1 MKPGVVSR
9 VMLLFVGGLVSVAVA
24 QAPSGPGS
32 VASGAR
38 QPLDPEAY
46 ARVLAK
52 VLPKEGYTLPI
63 PWGDLGPKLVQ
74 RGVIDLEKFTRL
86 YQKDTA
92 LRPYLAFLEAPS
104 EALITITTENAS
116 FLVNVFWGVG
126 LANRNPLLEQLA
138 VTRPERELMG
148 LASTSGWTLG
158 AKPVTEL
165 YSNVDLIP
173 LTPDQQALVAD
184 LARSIYRPCCQNPT
198 AFPDCN
204 HGIALLGVIELMAAN
219 GFSREEI
226 LKAARTFNAFWFPEH
241 YVQTGLLFQLQG
253 IDWDAADP
261 QEVLGPRFSSL
272 RGWAQHV
279 EQELQKLAHLLPR
292 QGGGASCG
300 VSP

>member
-1 MKPGVVSR
+1 MQHGVVSS
-9 VMLLFVGGLVSVAVA
+9 VILWFVGGLVSFAVA
-24 QAPSGPGS
+24 QVPSGPG
-32 VASGAR
+32 AMALGAGK
-38 QPLDPEAY
+38 PLEPEEY

-52 VLPKEGYTLPI
+52 ALPKEGYTLPI

-74 RGVIDLEKFTRL
+74 FGVIDLEKFKRL
-86 YQKDTA
+86 YEKNPA
-92 LRPYLAFLEAPS
+92 LQPDLRRLEAPS
-104 EALITITTENAS
+104 DASITITMANAG
-116 FLVNVFWGVG
+116 FLVNVFWAVG
-126 LANRNPLLEQLA
+126 LANRIPLLEQLA

-148 LASTSGWTLG
+148 LASTGGWTVA

-165 YSNVDLIP
+165 YSSVDLIP

-204 HGIALLGVIELMAAN
+204 HGMALLGVIELMVAN

-226 LKAARTFNAFWFPEH
+226 LKAALTFNAFWFPEH
-241 YVQTGLLFQLQG
+241 YGQTALLLQLQG

-261 QEVLGPRFSSL
+261 QELLGPRYSSL

-279 EQELQKLAHLLPR
+279 QQELQKLAHLLPR
-292 QGGGASCG
+292 QGQGASCG